1 MNKKVKNGALYV
13 TELDYH
19 ARYDSAES
27 DYKLYIHTV
36 YCILYRIQHGVD
48 AFCSCYSLDKDE
60 CCAQLFAKLC
70 KTGPCLIC

>member
-1 MNKKVKNGALYV
+1 M

-36 YCILYRIQHGVD
+36 YCIG
-48 AFCSCYSLDKDE
+48 YSTEWMLFVLVIFQIRTNVVQKP
-60 CCAQLFAKLC
+60 QLFAKLC

>member
-36 YCILYRIQHGVD
+36 YCIG
-48 AFCSCYSLDKDE
+48 YSTE
-60 CCAQLFAKLC
+60 WMLFVLVI
-70 KTGPCLIC
+70 L

>member
-27 DYKLYIHTV
+27 DFKLYIHTIGYSTEWMLFV
-36 YCILYRIQHGVD
+36 LVIL
-48 AFCSCYSLDKDE
+48 
-60 CCAQLFAKLC
+60 
-70 KTGPCLIC
+70 